1 MNIESLFLEPNSIIM
16 LCLAGIAFMVILAYR
31 FTKHIKS
38 TVEDNNNDA
47 KWTYLVFAVNGSVT
61 WYLITFENF
70 FADKFG
76 IMKQFG
82 SPIALFMTI
91 AFLLIFVS
99 RFRVKNQNKANNHVE

>member
-16 LCLAGIAFMVILAYR
+16 LCLAGLAFMLILAYR

-38 TVEDNNNDA
+38 TVETNEA
-47 KWTYLVFAVNGSVT
+47 KWAYLVFAANGAVT

-70 FADKFG
+70 FVDKFG

-82 SPIALFMTI
+82 SPIALFMAI
-91 AFLLIFVS
+91 VFLLIFVS
-99 RFRVKNQNKANNHVE
+99 RFRVKNT